1 MDFDSTAA
9 EPTTRESLLLR
20 LRDSKDEFAWAE
32 FSAIYEPV
40 IYRLVKRRGVQDADA
55 REIVQE
61 ILMSVAGA
69 IERFDVTAQGSFRGW
84 LSRITRN
91 ATIDRLRSVQSR
103 RELNGGSSIV
113 RIIDAAASNERGIDS
128 IQQDAELSHEFD
140 RDHRQQLFRW
150 AASKVRSRTGEKNWI
165 AFWRTAVE
173 AQSIAEVASDLGIT
187 EGSVYVAR
195 CRILKRIRELV
206 HQRLSD

>member
-20 LRDSKDEFAWAE
+20 LRDYKDEFAWAE

-103 RELNGGSSIV
+103 RELTGGSSIV
-113 RIIDAAASNERGIDS
+113 RIIDAAASNERGLDGF
-128 IQQDAELSHEFD
+128 QQDAELSHEFD

-173 AQSIAEVASDLGIT
+173 DQSIAQVASDLGIT